1 MKVNKVA
8 VTACVVHC
16 LEGPELEGRTA
27 IDAVVVV
34 LSNGGTTVI
43 CPYFQACKECFYF
56 RLIEGS
62 LIEDSEANLLTKG

>member
-43 CPYFQACKECFYF
+43 CPYFKRVKSVF
-56 RLIEGS
+56 
-62 LIEDSEANLLTKG
+62 T